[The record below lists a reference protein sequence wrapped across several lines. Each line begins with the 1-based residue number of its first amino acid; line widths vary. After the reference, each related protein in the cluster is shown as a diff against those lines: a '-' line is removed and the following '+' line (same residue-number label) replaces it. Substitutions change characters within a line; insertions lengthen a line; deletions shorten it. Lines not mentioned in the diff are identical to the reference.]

1 MLAKIN
7 FDALKAAA
15 ENIGNRDVADVA
27 VISEEVFENE
37 SVMRRIHHLLFEVLV
52 LEGSLI
58 CPESGRRFP
67 IKDGIPNMLLME
79 DEV

>member
-1 MLAKIN
+1 MLAKLN

-27 VISEEVFENE
+27 VVSEEVLENE
-37 SVMRRIHHLLFEVLV
+37 SVMRGIHHLLFEVLV